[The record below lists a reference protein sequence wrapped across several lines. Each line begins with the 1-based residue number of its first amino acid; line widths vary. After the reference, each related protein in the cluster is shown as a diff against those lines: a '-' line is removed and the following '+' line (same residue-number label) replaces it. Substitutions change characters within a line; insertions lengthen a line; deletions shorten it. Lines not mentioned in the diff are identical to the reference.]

1 MAGKPGHGGK
11 KGRSGRKRSPA
22 RLLKDAEDRI
32 SEAFPDILEAY
43 IEKGIHGNEA
53 ILIDLVNRKLG
64 KPKNVTDVNISG
76 EFPVDILLRGFRDA
90 IDKTKAVEVLEL
102 GKGDSVP
109 SDD

>member
-1 MAGKPGHGGK
+1 MTGK
-11 KGRSGRKRSPA
+11 KGRSGRRRSPA

-64 KPKNVTDVNISG
+64 KPKNITDVNVSGDIS
-76 EFPVDILLRGFRDA
+76 VDRWLVTFREAITEAQATRLLA
-90 IDKTKAVEVLEL
+90 P
-102 GKGDSVP
+102 GKGDTEENH
-109 SDD
+109 D